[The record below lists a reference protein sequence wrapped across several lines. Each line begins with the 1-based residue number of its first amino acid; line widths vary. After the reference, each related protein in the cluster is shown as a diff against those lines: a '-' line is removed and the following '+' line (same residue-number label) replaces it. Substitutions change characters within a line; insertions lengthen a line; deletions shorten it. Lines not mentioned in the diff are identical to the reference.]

1 MHSPAPFHYL
11 LSDSLPVVCLH
22 MCFCAHCLLNQPF
35 QHYSEHGVQA
45 RQLIPHHSL
54 EDMTVAEVAVL
65 VEWTQK
71 IRLCEVQSGAY
82 RSESEYSFFSY
93 IFRNSQPK
101 ISLFLEFS
109 VNVFFLFLLVFH
121 NLNKEEENTS
131 SENEICNHIQYSI
144 MRPK

>member
-65 VEWTQK
+65 AE
-71 IRLCEVQSGAY
+71 
-82 RSESEYSFFSY
+82 
-93 IFRNSQPK
+93 
-101 ISLFLEFS
+101 
-109 VNVFFLFLLVFH
+109 
-121 NLNKEEENTS
+121 
-131 SENEICNHIQYSI
+131 
-144 MRPK
+144 